1 MYRTLR
7 HMAGAIAVLTLVSV
21 GFTLSAANPMRALA
35 ACTIPSPPANDELTA
50 NPDGSIS
57 IVLVGSAGATS
68 YNIYRGTTSG
78 GEAATP
84 VANTTSVLYTDKGL
98 TANTDY
104 FYEFTAV
111 NSCGESAKG
120 AEDSSKTTPPA
131 PTGGNVAGVA
141 SGNSEIYY
149 GENAMFGG
157 EDWFQTLTGWFP
169 QNLGSSGSNSP
180 GQQVVDMAYATLG
193 SMTFNNVV
201 VPTSGLYTI
210 EWRYAF
216 QGGLFPSV
224 NNRQMGVAINGTVL
238 TTTERFPITGSFDV
252 YQDSS
257 LQAHLNAGRNS
268 VTLFAVTDHGVSRV
282 DQLIVTPAT
291 ASVPS
296 GPTNLTVT
304 PGAAG
309 ATLKWT
315 ASTSGSPTS
324 YSIFRGTATDG
335 EATTAV
341 GTVSGTTTT
350 FTDTGLTNGKT
361 YFYNVA
367 ANNATGVGPD
377 SNEVSV
383 SPGVTTTTPAA
394 APSGVTLNPA
404 NFTLTPASNVMNLT
418 WNPVAGATS
427 YNIYRGTAPGGEA
440 ATPVGTSTS
449 DSYTDTGVTDG
460 TGYYYTVAAVNAGGT
475 GPKSAET
482 NSVPS
487 ALVVTPP
494 VPFGMVVT
502 TASGQINLQ
511 WTYEENA
518 TSYKIYRSTTSGGEG
533 ATPIATTTSSS
544 YTDTSVTAGT
554 TYYYEVTALTGTTE
568 SVRSPEVSANTSGT
582 STPPTPVGLV
592 ATAGNG
598 SVALSWTA
606 STGATSYSIYR
617 GTTSGGEGTTSIAT
631 TTTNSYTNTGLTNGT
646 TYYYKVSATNSA
658 GTSAQSGEASATP
671 TSSPTS
677 SLQISAG
684 GPATGTWVADED
696 FTGGATS
703 DTTHAITTTGLTNPA
718 PQSVY
723 QHNRYGNFTYTV
735 PGLTAGGSY
744 TVRLHFAEE
753 YWTAAGSRTFNVLI
767 NGTQVLTNFDIFATA
782 GGEYIGVIEP
792 FTATASSTGTITIQF
807 VTVKDNAQVNG
818 IEILSG

>member
-1 MYRTLR
+1 MNKTLR
-7 HMAGAIAVLTLVSV
+7 RMAGAITAVTLLSF
-21 GFTLSAANPMRALA
+21 GFAVAASPTRAHA
-35 ACTIPSPPANDELTA
+35 ACTIPVPPANDELTA

-78 GEAATP
+78 GEAGTP

-98 TANTDY
+98 SPSSTY

-111 NSCGESAKG
+111 NSCGESARS
-120 AEDSSKTTPPA
+120 AEDSSKTPPPA
-131 PTGGNVAGVA
+131 PTGGSVAGVA
-141 SGNSEIYY
+141 SGSSEIYY
-149 GENAMFGG
+149 GENSLFGG

-169 QNLGSSGSNSP
+169 QNLGSSGSDSP
-180 GQQVVDMAYATLG
+180 GQQVVDMAYANLG

-224 NNRQMGVAINGTVL
+224 NNREMGVAVNGTAI

-296 GPTNLTVT
+296 APTHLTVT
-304 PGAAG
+304 PGSAG
-309 ATLKWT
+309 ATLNWT
-315 ASTSGSPTS
+315 ASASGSPTS
-324 YSIFRGTATDG
+324 YSIYRGTATDG
-335 EATTAV
+335 EATTPV

-367 ANNATGVGPD
+367 ANNSVGVSPD
-377 SNEVSV
+377 TNEVSV
-383 SPGVTTTTPAA
+383 SPGPATTAPPAPTGLA
-394 APSGVTLNPA
+394 ANPA
-404 NFTLTPASNVMNLT
+404 NSEIDLT
-418 WNPVAGATS
+418 WNPSAGATS
-427 YNIYRGTAPGGEA
+427 YSVYRGTAPGAEG
-440 ATPVGTSTS
+440 ATPIGTTTT
-449 DSYTDTGVTDG
+449 DSFTDTGLTNG
-460 TGYYYTVAAVNAGGT
+460 TGYYYTVAAVNAAGT
-475 GPKSAET
+475 SAKTAET
-482 NSVPS
+482 NTVPT
-487 ALVVTPP
+487 AVVVTPP
-494 VPFGMVVT
+494 VPFGVVVT
-502 TASGQINLQ
+502 PSSGQIQLQ

-518 TSYKIYRSTTSGGEG
+518 TGYRIYRGTTPGGEG
-533 ATPIATTTSSS
+533 ATPLATVTSSS
-544 YTDTSVTAGT
+544 YTDTAVTSGV
-554 TYYYEVTALTGTTE
+554 TYYYEITALTGTTE
-568 SVRSPEVSANTSGT
+568 SARSSEYSANTSGT
-582 STPPTPVGLV
+582 AAAPPTPTGLV

-598 SVALSWTA
+598 SVALTWTA
-606 STGATSYSIYR
+606 STGATSYSVYR
-617 GTTSGGEGTTSIAT
+617 GTTSGGEGTTPVGTST
-631 TTTNSYTNTGLTNGT
+631 TASFTDTGLTNGT
-646 TYYYKVSATNSA
+646 TYYYTITASDSA
-658 GTSAQSGEASATP
+658 GTSAHSSEVHATP
-671 TSSPTS
+671 AATTSAGV
-677 SLQISAG
+677 QISAG
-684 GPATGTWVADED
+684 GPAAAPFAADED

-723 QHNRYGNFTYTV
+723 QHNRYGNFTYTI
-735 PGLTAGGSY
+735 PGLTPGASY
-744 TVRLHFAEE
+744 NVRLHFAEE
-753 YWTAAGSRTFNVLI
+753 YWTTAGSRTFNVLI
-767 NGTQVLTNFDIFATA
+767 NGTQVLTDFDIFAAA

-792 FTATASSTGTITIQF
+792 FTATASSAGAITIQF

-818 IEILSG
+818 IEVLPA

>member
-1 MYRTLR
+1 MNRTLR
-7 HMAGAIAVLTLVSV
+7 HMAGAIAVLTLASV
-21 GFTLSAANPMRALA
+21 GFAVSAANPTRALA
-35 ACTIPSPPANDELTA
+35 ACTVPSPPANDELTA

-68 YNIYRGTTSG
+68 YNIYRGTASG

-98 TANTDY
+98 SANTDY
-104 FYEFTAV
+104 FYNFTAV
-111 NSCGESAKG
+111 NACGESARS

-131 PTGGNVAGVA
+131 PTGGSTPGVA

-169 QNLGSSGSNSP
+169 QNLGSSGSDSP

-193 SMTFNNVV
+193 TMTFNNVV
-201 VPTSGLYTI
+201 VPSSGLYTI

-224 NNRQMGVAINGTVL
+224 NNREMGVAVNGTPI

-304 PGAAG
+304 PGNTG
-309 ATLKWT
+309 ATLNWT

-324 YSIFRGTATDG
+324 YSIYRGTATDG
-335 EATTAV
+335 EATTPVA
-341 GTVSGTTTT
+341 TVSGTTTT
-350 FTDTGLTNGKT
+350 YTDTGLTNGKT

-367 ANNATGVGPD
+367 ANNSVGVSPD
-377 SNEVSV
+377 SNEVSI
-383 SPGVTTTTPAA
+383 SPGVTTTVPS
-394 APSGVTLNPA
+394 APSGLSANPA
-404 NFTLTPASNVMNLT
+404 DSSIDLT
-418 WNPVAGATS
+418 WNPTAGATS
-427 YNIYRGTAPGGEA
+427 YNIYRGTAPGGEG

-449 DSYTDTGVTDG
+449 DSFNDTGVANG
-460 TGYYYTVAAVNAGGT
+460 TGYYYTVAAVNTGGT
-475 GPKSAET
+475 SAKSAET
-482 NSVPS
+482 NTVPT
-487 ALVVTPP
+487 AAVVPPP
-494 VPFGMVVT
+494 VPFGVVT
-502 TASGQINLQ
+502 TTATGQIHLQ
-511 WTYEENA
+511 WTYEEGA
-518 TSYKIYRSTTSGGEG
+518 TSYQVYRSTTPGGEG
-533 ATPIATTTSSS
+533 ATPLATTTSSS
-544 YTDTSVTAGT
+544 YTDSAVTSGV
-554 TYYYEVTALTGTTE
+554 TYYYEITALTGAT
-568 SVRSPEVSANTSGT
+568 SSARSSEYSANTSGT
-582 STPPTPVGLV
+582 GTAPSTPTGLT

-617 GTTSGGEGTTSIAT
+617 GTTAGGEGTTPVAT
-631 TTTNSYTNTGLTNGT
+631 TTTNSYTDSGLTNGT

-658 GTSAQSGEASATP
+658 GTSAQSSEVSATP
-671 TSSPTS
+671 TATS
-677 SLQISAG
+677 ASVQISAG
-684 GPATGTWVADED
+684 GPATGTWAADKD

-703 DTTHAITTTGLTNPA
+703 GTTNAISTTGVTNPA

-723 QHNRYGNFTYTV
+723 QHNRYGNFTYTI
-735 PGLTAGGSY
+735 PGLTAGATY
-744 TVRLHFAEE
+744 TIRLHFAEE
-753 YWTAAGSRTFNVLI
+753 YWTTAGSRTFNVSI
-767 NGTQVLTNFDIFATA
+767 DGTQVLTDFDIFATA
-782 GGEYIGVIEP
+782 GGEYKAVVEQFSEVAP
-792 FTATASSTGTITIQF
+792 SNGTFTIQF
-807 VTVKDNAQVNG
+807 STVKDNAQVNG